1 MKSFFTV
8 LLFLLII
15 GIVIIIVSEK
25 GDSGRKI
32 AWLLIITLLP
42 VVGII
47 LYFLVGFNYR
57 HHWIYK
63 KRYGK
68 YLDYLEANMT
78 PQMRELLSGGNGQDS
93 IREEYRPLAE
103 MMKKVGGIPVTSGND
118 IEIITNGHRKFN
130 ALMRDLERARHSI
143 HIEYFHFGNDS
154 GGKAIRDMLM
164 RKASEGVEVR
174 FIHENIANFPIMPG
188 YYNEMKKS
196 GVQVQ
201 KFTNPKNHLI
211 NLVTALNYR
220 NHRKIVVIDGKVAYT
235 GGMNANNHYF
245 LTWRDTHM
253 RITGKAVASLQLVFL
268 SSWLTGRGTLSS
280 PFASYFPQAGL
291 TDREAADLSL
301 GDMPTPV
308 AEKAIAELTK
318 GSVDI
323 VSTEDA
329 LSGKIDIMGRQEV
342 LKGLPLQIVA
352 DETDGSWPVIQMSYE
367 WVIQHARKYIW
378 LQTPY
383 FVPPEPILSAMK
395 TAALSGVDVRLMVPK
410 KADNILM
417 GPANE
422 AYFEECLEAGV
433 KIYLRGDEFCHAKTF
448 VCDDY
453 LSSIGTANM
462 DYRSFNLNFED
473 NGYIYDEKAALVN
486 KAIYLKD
493 IEKCDELRFSGWE
506 ARPLRRRFIQSLMQL
521 FAPLL

>member
-1 MKSFFTV
+1 MKSFLSV
-8 LLFLLII
+8 LLVLLII
-15 GIVIIIVSEK
+15 GIVVIIVSEK

-42 VVGII
+42 VVGIV
-47 LYFLVGFNYR
+47 LYLLVGFNYR
-57 HHWIYK
+57 HHWIYN
-63 KRYGK
+63 KRYGGYLK
-68 YLDYLEANMT
+68 YIEENMT
-78 PQMRELLSGGNGQDS
+78 PQMRDLLFKGDGPAS
-93 IREEYRPLAE
+93 IMEEYRPLAE
-103 MMKKVGGIPVTSGND
+103 MMKQVSNIPVTSGND

-154 GGKAIRDMLM
+154 GGKAIRDILM

-174 FIHENIANFPIMPG
+174 FIYENIANFPIASR
-188 YYNEMKKS
+188 YYNKMKKS

-201 KFTNPKNHLI
+201 RFTNPKNHII

-253 RITGKAVASLQLVFL
+253 RITGKAVGSLQLIFL
-268 SSWLTGRGTLSS
+268 SSWLTGRGDLSS
-280 PFASYFPQAGL
+280 PLPSYFPQAGL

-301 GDMPTPV
+301 GDAPTPV
-308 AEKAIAELTK
+308 SEKAIAELTK
-318 GSVDI
+318 GSVDL

-342 LKGLPLQIVA
+342 LKNMPLQIVP
-352 DETDGSWPVIQMSYE
+352 DETDGEWPIIQMSYE
-367 WVIQHARKYIW
+367 WVIHHARKYIW

-395 TAALSGVDVRLMVPK
+395 AAALSGVDVRLMIPE

-422 AYFEECLEAGV
+422 SYFEECLEAGV
-433 KIYLRGDEFCHAKTF
+433 KIYLRSGEFCHAKTF
-448 VCDDY
+448 VSDDY

-486 KAIYLKD
+486 KAIFLKD
-493 IEKCDELRFSGWE
+493 IEKCKELSLVEWE
-506 ARPLRRRFIQSLMQL
+506 KRPIRRRFLQAIMQL